1 MTVTEAFLGMYCNA
15 LRSLWPCLTGQEC
28 KLMVALA
35 LHKDERGVVY
45 PGVRLLSDLST
56 FPPDLVSEL
65 LKQLE
70 ARQIALCAEPAH
82 YDFLKKKI
90 VSATYILNPE
100 IFVIS
105 DPSLWQE
112 FRLKHSSMLEST
124 FPVKSAQAESESQK
138 QSLGSINSEAESTA
152 FEGAASLFQDYA
164 NQLRPTLAGTGRNHA
179 QTNGSSAGS
188 DPPNSAPQPRIPPG
202 SAAPPPRP
210 LTFQESIQVAAIRQ
224 HIADMSAKTAMELVA
239 TYGVE
244 LVGQAVVMCER
255 RDKVTPIAKKT
266 GWIKSYLKS
275 SRSKK

>member
-1 MTVTEAFLGMYCNA
+1 MNVTEAFLGMYCNA
-15 LRSLWPCLTGQEC
+15 LRVLWPCLTGQERG
-28 KLMVALA
+28 LMVALA
-35 LHKDERGVVY
+35 LHIDPRGVVY
-45 PGVRLLSDLST
+45 PGVRTLADLTT

-70 ARQIALCAEPAH
+70 ARDIAVCAEPAR
-82 YDFLKKKI
+82 YDFLKKRI

-100 IFVIS
+100 IFVVS

-112 FRLKHSSMLEST
+112 FRLKHSSMLESG
-124 FPVKSAQAESESQK
+124 FPVKSAQADSDSQK
-138 QSLGSINSEAESTA
+138 QSLGSISSEADSTA
-152 FEGAASLFQDYA
+152 FEGAASLFPDYA
-164 NQLRPTLAGTGRNHA
+164 NQSRSTMAGTGRNHVG
-179 QTNGSSAGS
+179 TSSTAGS
-188 DPPNSAPQPRIPPG
+188 ANAPNSTAQPKIPPG
-202 SAAPPPRP
+202 SAAPPLRP

-224 HIADMSAKTAMELVA
+224 HIADMSAKTASELVA

-275 SRSKK
+275 SRSQK